1 MCKKSSYFYAPKF
14 YNPLQNLLFLK
25 LPISSSEP
33 AHILCSSCTTFSCI
47 KFKFT
52 RSQLVEKEVMIKW
65 DFLGKMWSHKIS
77 ALPEASAA
85 LTAWLLP
92 RKYYGF
98 RQLSSLKQC
107 TYLLEAL
114 WWAIIESIHVITYL
128 KFPEKSSGSLNLF
141 NGSTSHFYISKVR
154 RFPMKFQVNWWHGG
168 TPLIPITR
176 LLIRIKAKYTRS
188 SHYANSHSAI
198 FN

>member
-1 MCKKSSYFYAPKF
+1 MQKSSYLYAPKF

-25 LPISSSEP
+25 LPIGNSEP

-65 DFLGKMWSHKIS
+65 DFLGKMWGHKIS

-98 RQLSSLKQC
+98 RQLSPLKQ
-107 TYLLEAL
+107 TNYLLEAL
-114 WWAIIESIHVITYL
+114 GWALIESIHAITYL
-128 KFPEKSSGSLNLF
+128 KFPGESSGSLTF
-141 NGSTSHFYISKVR
+141 SMIHSISHFYISKVGIFSKER
-154 RFPMKFQVNWWHGG
+154 G
-168 TPLIPITR
+168 I
-176 LLIRIKAKYTRS
+176 LL
-188 SHYANSHSAI
+188 H
-198 FN
+198 F

>member
-1 MCKKSSYFYAPKF
+1 MFCKGQLFVSIEFLSTTLFFVQKSSYFYAPKF

-98 RQLSSLKQC
+98 RQLSPLKQC
-107 TYLLEAL
+107 TYLLKTIRYKRRAWIFTL
-114 WWAIIESIHVITYL
+114 HQSNTFVICT
-128 KFPEKSSGSLNLF
+128 
-141 NGSTSHFYISKVR
+141 
-154 RFPMKFQVNWWHGG
+154 
-168 TPLIPITR
+168 
-176 LLIRIKAKYTRS
+176 
-188 SHYANSHSAI
+188 
-198 FN
+198 